1 MKTEDAGLCLHE
13 FLFHAIMA
21 TKKIVRIQKR
31 IVEEN
36 TNRTE
41 RHARPIISTMAD
53 DIVEAM
59 MSVKQIMD
67 HQVYDRNDFLKKV
80 AYFA

>member
-1 MKTEDAGLCLHE
+1 MQGFVYMNSIFMLSWRQ
-13 FLFHAIMA
+13 
-21 TKKIVRIQKR
+21 KKIVRIQKR

-67 HQVYDRNDFLKKV
+67 HQVYDRNDFWKKV